1 MVIEGKFANVFLD
14 PKKAL
19 NRGIGAFALI
29 FCSPLL
35 LGVAIGVK
43 LGVGGAV
50 FIAEPRQ
57 RDDDAAYVS
66 WRFRTIHGDEQPA
79 FGRFLHT
86 SRLECLPQLV
96 NVMRGDISIVA
107 VLN

>member
-43 LGVGGAV
+43 LG
-50 FIAEPRQ
+50 
-57 RDDDAAYVS
+57 AAYVS